1 MLIDLEV
8 CKQQHTSQHR
18 FGINSELPDYPALGN
33 HKEKKLNLL
42 KLRNITTL
50 LYKSLYFVIMSRQSL
65 VMLILGLMLVVV
77 QSAAAGSSQRHPVPI
92 SYDDSISVDDSIS
105 SEDSDSDSNENNND
119 LLMLLMLSGGQ
130 FVQSSLVVMTVAAA
144 LGILAAHGLLTSS
157 LHN

>member
-18 FGINSELPDYPALGN
+18 FGINSELPAYPALGN

-50 LYKSLYFVIMSRQSL
+50 LYKSLYFVMSRQSL
-65 VMLILGLMLVVV
+65 VMLMLGLMLVVV
-77 QSAAAGSSQRHPVPI
+77 QSAAAGNSQRHPVPI

>member
-1 MLIDLEV
+1 M
-8 CKQQHTSQHR
+8 
-18 FGINSELPDYPALGN
+18 SELRAYPALGN
-33 HKEKKLNLL
+33 HQEKKKNLL
-42 KLRNITTL
+42 KLRIYSCTHIPTL
-50 LYKSLYFVIMSRQSL
+50 LYKSLFFVIMSRQSL
-65 VMLILGLMLVVV
+65 VMLMLGLMLVVV

-92 SYDDSISVDDSIS
+92 SYDDSISVDNSIS

-119 LLMLLMLSGGQ
+119 LLMLLLLSGSQ